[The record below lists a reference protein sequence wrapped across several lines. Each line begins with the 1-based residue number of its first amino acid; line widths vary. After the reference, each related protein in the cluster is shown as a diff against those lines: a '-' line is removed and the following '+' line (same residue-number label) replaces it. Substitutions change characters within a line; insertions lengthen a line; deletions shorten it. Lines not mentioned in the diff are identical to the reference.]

1 MSHIYEGAS
10 SSSRG
15 IPILNK
21 TLNATRD
28 LAIRRHTTPIH
39 SPNPPPTTT
48 MFPTHIILLF
58 IGCFL
63 LAQPLALPLTTGNTP
78 EIRALPLIIFATTNS
93 LNTRALLID
102 PIRHRKRDCN
112 GANGGDGGSAS
123 GAGARAGDGGN
134 GGTCTENGGKG
145 LSAGEIAGI
154 VVGALAGVCTIVGGG
169 YKFVKWMKKK

>member
-1 MSHIYEGAS
+1 
-10 SSSRG
+10 
-15 IPILNK
+15 
-21 TLNATRD
+21 
-28 LAIRRHTTPIH
+28 
-39 SPNPPPTTT
+39 
-48 MFPTHIILLF
+48 MFPTHIILLL

-63 LAQPLALPLTTGNTP
+63 VTQTVALPLDNGNKLDVGRMPRIASTTAATNFLTIRTP
-78 EIRALPLIIFATTNS
+78 LTDKT
-93 LNTRALLID
+93 
-102 PIRHRKRDCN
+102 RHRKRDCN

-145 LSAGEIAGI
+145 LSGGEIAGI